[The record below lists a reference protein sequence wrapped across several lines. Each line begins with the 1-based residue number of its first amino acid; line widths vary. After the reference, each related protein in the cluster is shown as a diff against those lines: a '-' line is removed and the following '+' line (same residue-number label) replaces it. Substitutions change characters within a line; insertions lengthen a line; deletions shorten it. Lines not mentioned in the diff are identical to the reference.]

1 MKHEDAKDEN
11 KDNSALYSENWPFD
25 LDLLP
30 LSAFMVGG
38 AVRDALLGRRR
49 EYLDL
54 DFVLP
59 NGAVETASA
68 IANHYKAG
76 FVLLDRDREIAR
88 VVFKNATADFA
99 RQEGNSLEKDLHRRD
114 YTINAIA
121 YNPRTQEIIDPL
133 QGYADLQAGVI
144 RMVSSANLADDPLR
158 LLRGYRQAA
167 QLGFAIE
174 PQTRSTMR
182 QLAPLLGNMAAE
194 RVRVELN
201 YLLNSPQGTPW
212 LSAAWEDGILEW
224 VLHDNLT
231 AANLALLA
239 EIDRAYVRLAEKW
252 PQLAEYLLSNIP
264 GLAEGAKRTWIAI
277 AKLACLLIPQGPPN
291 PPNLGGTNFSDS
303 PNLGGNQLFSATTPN
318 VGGHGGEISDV
329 LEQKVSGNDRLEI
342 RLNYTRA
349 GISVQNSTIEDF
361 LKQITYSL
369 PEIRAINTI
378 IKFLPQMRSPSMSLR
393 SQYFFFREVGVVF
406 PALAVVAV
414 ATGTKVEDLAY
425 LSDHYLNPN
434 DQVAHPT
441 PLVTGND
448 LIASLNLKPSP
459 KIGQLLIEIQ
469 IARIEGKI
477 STPTEAINF
486 ASQLL

>member
-1 MKHEDAKDEN
+1 MSRLVDFCCVGTEKIMNHEDAKEKN
-11 KDNSALYSENWPFD
+11 KSNSVLSAENWPFD

-30 LSAFMVGG
+30 ESAFMVGG

-59 NGAVETASA
+59 TGAVETASA
-68 IANHYKAG
+68 IAHHYKAG

-88 VVFKNATADFA
+88 VAFKNATADFA
-99 RQEGNSLEKDLHRRD
+99 RQEGDSLEKDLHRRD

-133 QGYADLQAGVI
+133 QGYADLQAGMI
-144 RMVSSANLADDPLR
+144 RMVSTANLEDDPLR
-158 LLRGYRQAA
+158 LLRGYRQAS

-174 PQTRSTMR
+174 PQTRSTLR

-194 RVRVELN
+194 RVRVELS

-212 LSAAWEDGILEW
+212 LSAAWEDGILQW
-224 VLHDNLT
+224 ALHDNL
-231 AANLALLA
+231 ANANLALLA
-239 EIDRAYVRLAEKW
+239 EIDRAYDKLAQKWPHLAEF
-252 PQLAEYLLSNIP
+252 LLSSIP

-277 AKLACLLIPQGPPN
+277 SKLASLLIPEIF
-291 PPNLGGTNFSDS
+291 FS
-303 PNLGGNQLFSATTPN
+303 
-318 VGGHGGEISDV
+318 E
-329 LEQKVSGNDRLEI
+329 NDALEI
-342 RLNYTRA
+342 RLNYSRA
-349 GISVQNSTIEDF
+349 GISVQNCTIEDF
-361 LKQITYSL
+361 LKRITYSV

-378 IKFLPQMRSPSMSLR
+378 IKFLPEMRSASMSLR

-414 ATGTKVEDLAY
+414 ATGTQLEQLAY
-425 LSDHYLNPN
+425 LSDRYLNPN

-448 LIASLNLKPSP
+448 LIRSLNLKPSP
-459 KIGQLLIEIQ
+459 KIGQLLTEIQ

-486 ASQLL
+486 ASQLLDTQK